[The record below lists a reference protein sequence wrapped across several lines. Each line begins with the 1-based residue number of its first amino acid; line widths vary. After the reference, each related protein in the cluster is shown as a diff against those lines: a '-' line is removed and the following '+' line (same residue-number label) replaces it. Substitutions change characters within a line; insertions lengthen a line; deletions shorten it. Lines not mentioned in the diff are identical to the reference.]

1 MYCGQEEIPSAER
14 MIACRLRA
22 PLMEQTQPTPL
33 LDYISRAELETRW
46 IRVRREMNCDAL
58 IVVQNV
64 DLYYLTGT
72 TQNGVLWFPREGEPL
87 LAVRKSFERART
99 DSALQNIVSLKSYSE
114 LPELM
119 PNPGATIG
127 LELDVL
133 PVSTYQQIARHF
145 PNSKLVDGSMAIRLA
160 RAVKTQYEIECI
172 HHAARQLDV
181 MFADVATQLRD
192 GMAEYELCARIEFA
206 LRMAGHQG
214 LTRVRRF
221 NMEMFYG
228 AVSFGDTAAYPHGF
242 DGPVGVRGRYTAV
255 PAMGGLQRLRRGDPV
270 VIDVV
275 GGYAGYIAD
284 GTRIYSLGPVS
295 SELRDAHQF
304 VLELNEWIEGQL
316 MPGKLPGE
324 IYEEIIGRVSN
335 SPYASRFMGIG
346 DNQVRFVAH
355 SVGLELDEVP
365 VIAPKYNVPFEAGNV
380 MAVEPKIFFEG
391 IGGIGTENT
400 YLITSHGPE
409 RLTRAPQEI
418 YVVS

>member
-192 GMAEYELCARIEFA
+192 GMAEYELCARIEFV

-400 YLITSHGPE
+400 YLITNHGPE

>member
-33 LDYISRAELETRW
+33 LDYISRTELETRW

-192 GMAEYELCARIEFA
+192 GMAEYELCARIEFV

-316 MPGKLPGE
+316 MPGRLPGE
-324 IYEEIIGRVSN
+324 IYEEIIRRVSN

>member
-33 LDYISRAELETRW
+33 LDYISRTELETRW

-192 GMAEYELCARIEFA
+192 GMAEYELCARIEFV

-316 MPGKLPGE
+316 MPGRLPGE
-324 IYEEIIGRVSN
+324 IYEEIIRRVSN

-400 YLITSHGPE
+400 YLITNHGPE

>member
-133 PVSTYQQIARHF
+133 PVSTYQQIVRHF

-192 GMAEYELCARIEFA
+192 GMAEYELCARIEFV

>member
-1 MYCGQEEIPSAER
+1 MPFE
-14 MIACRLRA
+14 A

-33 LDYISRAELETRW
+33 LDYISRTELETRW

-133 PVSTYQQIARHF
+133 PVSTYQQIVRHF

-192 GMAEYELCARIEFA
+192 GMAEYELCARIEFV

-316 MPGKLPGE
+316 MPGRLPGE
-324 IYEEIIGRVSN
+324 IYEEIIRRVSN

-400 YLITSHGPE
+400 YLITNHGPE